1 MGLAECIAS
10 AAHRVATHDNDGKAE
25 RGQDVFNSESLLQN
39 ENIILLD
46 ALRFIIESS
55 KQHFNPN
62 YRLRGLK

>member
-10 AAHRVATHDNDGKAE
+10 AARQVTTHDNDGKSKG
-25 RGQDVFNSESLLQN
+25 GQDAFNSESLLQN
-39 ENIILLD
+39 EKIILLD